1 MCVQNPPTFA
11 PSPLRGAWGLVENRA
26 ALLRRRR
33 PVSGRVAP
41 WAGLALYSHGLRPR
55 RPKPAAPR
63 ARWRFGA
70 DRGLGSCGR
79 ISDTRH

>member
-1 MCVQNPPTFA
+1 MCVQDPPAFA

-41 WAGLALYSHGLRPR
+41 WAGLPLDSHVIRPR
-55 RPKPAAPR
+55 RPNPAAPR
-63 ARWRFGA
+63 VRRLGA
-70 DRGLGSCGR
+70 DRGLGLCGR
-79 ISDTRH
+79 ISDTLH

>member
-55 RPKPAAPR
+55 RRPIAGRSRNGFPAGRRGPTHR
-63 ARWRFGA
+63 VGVAR
-70 DRGLGSCGR
+70 
-79 ISDTRH
+79 